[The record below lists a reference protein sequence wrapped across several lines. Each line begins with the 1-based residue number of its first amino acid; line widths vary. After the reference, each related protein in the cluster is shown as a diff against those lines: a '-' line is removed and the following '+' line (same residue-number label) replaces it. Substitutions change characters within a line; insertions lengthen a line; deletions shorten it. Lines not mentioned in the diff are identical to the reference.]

1 MVKNNNLTKKEDEEK
16 YEENKLLK
24 GILLAC
30 LDGKERREK
39 AEILKKAGFNKF
51 ETLDL
56 CGPSETTLRTRK
68 HKAKKKQEKQ
78 KGSLSK
84 IRLGN

>member
-1 MVKNNNLTKKEDEEK
+1 MVKNNNLTRKEDEGK
-16 YEENKLLK
+16 YGENKLLK

-30 LDGKERREK
+30 LDGKGREEK
-39 AEILKKAGFNKF
+39 SGILKKAGFNKF

-68 HKAKKKQEKQ
+68 HKAKKKQGKQ
-78 KGSLSK
+78 KGFLSK
-84 IRLGN
+84 VGLES